1 MLFCHHIPRLYLL
14 ASCLHSP
21 TSLKEILYRLASQR
35 IRLLISFDITQ
46 QPSACFAALPGFG
59 KLIWRLRNSAFKALP
74 YDAFGWACYGGEEIR
89 CGLAFRALKSHIGEE
104 LLCLTGTAEVYL
116 TALVENGHLIKN
128 LYNGPFIST
137 SLASYEICRS
147 E

>member
-1 MLFCHHIPRLYLL
+1 MRFCHHSPRLYLL

-35 IRLLISFDITQ
+35 IRLLISFDVTQ

-59 KLIWRLRNSAFKALP
+59 KLIWRLRNSAFKASP
-74 YDAFGWACYGGEEIR
+74 HDALGWTCYGGEEVR
-89 CGLAFRALKSHIGEE
+89 CGLTFRALKSHISEE
-104 LLCLTGTAEVYL
+104 LLCLAGTAEVYL
-116 TALVENGHLIKN
+116 TALVENGYLIKN
-128 LYNGPFIST
+128 LCNGPFMST
-137 SLASYEICRS
+137 SLACYKICWS